1 MRLCTHSINFQ
12 EERLILKKLFTTL
25 AIAAVPFSVSQA
37 ESTMP
42 NVLAGLD
49 SSVQVMDE
57 QQLNEVRGAGPL
69 PNDFAY
75 REHYYAWNNYGSQSD
90 YRSYSKHGEAVYTG
104 GKSYANGALAG
115 DGYLVSTTPG
125 AYGLN
130 SNGPHSL
137 VEIRAYYFD
146 LVNATYQTVSQSAW
160 NRPWNGTINYL
171 R

>member
-1 MRLCTHSINFQ
+1 
-12 EERLILKKLFTTL
+12 
-25 AIAAVPFSVSQA
+25 
-37 ESTMP
+37 MP

-57 QQLNEVRGAGPL
+57 KQLNEVRGTGPL
-69 PNDFAY
+69 PNEFAY

-104 GKSYANGALAG
+104 GKNHLSGAIAG
-115 DGYLVSTTPG
+115 DAYYASTTPG

-137 VEIRAYYFD
+137 VEIRAAYFENSSSGFQLTGVYSD
-146 LVNATYQTVSQSAW
+146 SIW
-160 NRPWNGTINYL
+160 NRPWNGTINIWRNPQY
-171 R
+171 